1 MFREEIES
9 KPTPK
14 IVRYTFNTSDLQN
27 VTVCAHCLRA
37 SLSSNNCVRFARA
50 VSDSIAL
57 EVLEYA
63 TELVLPSGN
72 TVVGRLQDYTMP
84 AGGDWFVE
92 FVKLFGE
99 SMYYK
104 DESCFPIG
112 TGVAVTYLEGD
123 ALCTRCAAVALHRK
137 AVK

>member
-1 MFREEIES
+1 MFREDIES

-27 VTVCAHCLRA
+27 VTVCAHCLRL

-50 VSDSIAL
+50 VSDSVAL

-72 TVVGRLQDYTMP
+72 TVVGRLQDYIMP

-104 DESCFPIG
+104 DESGFPIG
-112 TGVAVTYLEGD
+112 NGVAVTYLDGD
-123 ALCTRCAAVALHRK
+123 ALCTRCATIALHRK
-137 AVK
+137 GVK